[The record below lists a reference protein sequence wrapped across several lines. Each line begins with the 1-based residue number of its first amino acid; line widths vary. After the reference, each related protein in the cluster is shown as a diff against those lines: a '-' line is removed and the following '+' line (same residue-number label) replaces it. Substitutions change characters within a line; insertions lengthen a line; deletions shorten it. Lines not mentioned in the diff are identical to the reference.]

1 MRFPEIYSWILA
13 LLMKRKQKLP
23 LVFNFNLL
31 ETLIL
36 TIAYGMNSTK
46 LILYMQ
52 KADMIKLRTDF
63 VYFNKKKYS
72 SRILFFI
79 QSF

>member
-1 MRFPEIYSWILA
+1 MLPEIYYLLGV
-13 LLMKRKQKLP
+13 LLMKRKQKLH

-31 ETLIL
+31 ETLTL
-36 TIAYGMNSTK
+36 TIAYVMNFTT
-46 LILYMQ
+46 LIWYMQ
-52 KADMIKLRTDF
+52 KADMIKVRTDF

-72 SRILFFI
+72 RKILFFI